1 MPRLKF
7 SAFARHLRV
16 GLAFLL
22 LCSPSICAQTAA
34 KNNAAGRAPPE
45 QRTARAFKAARA
57 NPLDLR
63 AFLVRMPKGADLHNH
78 LSGAIYAESWIRA
91 AREDGLCVDLAT
103 LSFRP
108 AASPAAAAPA
118 AVDPSTAA
126 ASTAAPPTCG

>member
-78 LSGAIYAESWIRA
+78 LSGAIYAETLIRTA
-91 AREDGLCVDLAT
+91 AEDGLCVDLAS
-103 LSFRP
+103 LSFTR
-108 AASPAAAAPA
+108 AQTASPQAACA
-118 AVDPSTAA
+118 D
-126 ASTAAPPTCG
+126 